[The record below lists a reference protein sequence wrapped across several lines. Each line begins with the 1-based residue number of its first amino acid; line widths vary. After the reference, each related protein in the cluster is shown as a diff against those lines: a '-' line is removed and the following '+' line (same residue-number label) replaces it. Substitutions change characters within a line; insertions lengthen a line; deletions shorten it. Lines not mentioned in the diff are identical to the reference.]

1 MIRGKELPTNNMPE
15 GHKCTVKAY
24 TASIPDVQEVLIYG
38 QFGVQ
43 ERPLDGQ
50 QFSDP
55 TVWPIKTVEPSIS
68 KTLANMRQWFSL
80 PNGPKHLD
88 CGVFIDNQ
96 GARNWVFLAY
106 WLEPAKY
113 QAWCQNPEVNSAWL
127 DNSVENLEDN
137 VGYWKEVSVILT
149 NQMETIQQAH
159 REHASMRFFAPEE
172 TEVHQYWGAARDRI
186 PASATDKFDSPLGTT
201 LPERKHVDTLGKN
214 IKVKLPK
221 NICHVRS
228 AQDLMLANE
237 SHMATYINQVEP
249 SLKDGIT
256 FIRDNPDEVG
266 AFSSRYIREVTVNG
280 ELLNKTC
287 GQLFFLSLA
296 HMEKWAASHPTHVRI
311 FAMFN
316 KMAEQLGEDMGL
328 ALWHEVA
335 ILPEGHLHVQ
345 YVNCHNSTGFLPYFA
360 AV

>member
-24 TASIPDVQEVLIYG
+24 TASIPGAQEVLIYA
-38 QFGVQ
+38 QFAVQ
-43 ERPLDGQ
+43 ERPYEGQ
-50 QFSDP
+50 IFSDP
-55 TVWPIKTVEPSIS
+55 TIWPIQSLEPSTS
-68 KTLANMRQWFSL
+68 KTLTNMRQWFSL

-88 CGVFIDNQ
+88 CGVFIDNE
-96 GARNWVFLAY
+96 GARNWIFCAY
-106 WLEPAKY
+106 WLEPEKY
-113 QAWCQNPEVNSAWL
+113 QTWCQHPEISDSWKQDSTNA
-127 DNSVENLEDN
+127 VEPNI
-137 VGYWKEVSVILT
+137 GFWKEVSIILT

-186 PASATDKFDSPLGTT
+186 PASAEDKFESPLGTE
-201 LPERKHVDTLGKN
+201 LPEKRIVETLGKN
-214 IKVKLPK
+214 IKLKLPK

-237 SHMATYINQVEP
+237 SHLAIYINQVEP
-249 SLKDGIT
+249 SLKDGLT
-256 FIRDNPDEVG
+256 FIQNNPNDVG
-266 AFSSRYIREVTVNG
+266 AFSTRYIREVTVTG
-280 ELLNKTC
+280 EPLNKTC
-287 GQLFFLSLA
+287 GQLYFLSLA

-335 ILPEGHLHVQ
+335 ILPEGHLDVQ
-345 YVNCHNSTGFLPYFA
+345 YVNCHSSTGFLPYFA
-360 AV
+360 